1 MGSEEYIKKFSNE
14 IYATKQDVSRA
25 LKTPLIDGFWT
36 NILEYREQFF
46 KVIKLKHIDGQSF
59 QVCLTPE
66 ISSRINVLERKLSK
80 IMINYSRLEANGT
93 NRYFIYNS
101 FKSELESIAKLY
113 SINPTETDYKNIIG
127 NNSSFVSSD
136 ISILKRYLD
145 CLKDLEQNSLQDI
158 DDNTIGNFYSYL
170 MGTDELTSYYRTK
183 NVQNQ
188 YSRYQIGKI
197 YLGVPPNVIEN
208 AVDQLIVYI
217 ENSNDSLFVKAV
229 CTFYFLYYIK
239 PFETYSEEIAML
251 LFKKVL
257 SYNELGSVVA
267 FINFESIL
275 LDKEEIEKQF
285 IESQKNYDLTYLL
298 FYFLKK
304 AEKIVDDTIDSI
316 VNSEKM
322 EIQKDLY
329 QADEP
334 IVKAEDIKE
343 FEPEEK
349 TPLTTE
355 ELDVKFGEEPVETPI
370 TKEEKQVNVEP
381 ILPEAK
387 EEQTVTTIDNNL
399 ESTNSS
405 ASIEPVNNNVNDVSK
420 DTGIS
425 TNIAIQNVPTGLSEE
440 EAQKLETH
448 LMEMNPDLSRGEAF
462 FYARHCTIGMMYTVS
477 QYQKSVMCAYET
489 ARSSMNKLVIL
500 GYYKKEL
507 LKKKFVYTP
516 IKRG

>member
-145 CLKDLEQNSLQDI
+145 CLKDLERNSLQDI

-267 FINFESIL
+267 FINFES
-275 LDKEEIEKQF
+275 
-285 IESQKNYDLTYLL
+285 
-298 FYFLKK
+298 
-304 AEKIVDDTIDSI
+304 
-316 VNSEKM
+316 
-322 EIQKDLY
+322 
-329 QADEP
+329 
-334 IVKAEDIKE
+334 DI
-343 FEPEEK
+343 F
-349 TPLTTE
+349 
-355 ELDVKFGEEPVETPI
+355 
-370 TKEEKQVNVEP
+370 
-381 ILPEAK
+381 
-387 EEQTVTTIDNNL
+387 
-399 ESTNSS
+399 
-405 ASIEPVNNNVNDVSK
+405 
-420 DTGIS
+420 
-425 TNIAIQNVPTGLSEE
+425 
-440 EAQKLETH
+440 
-448 LMEMNPDLSRGEAF
+448 
-462 FYARHCTIGMMYTVS
+462 
-477 QYQKSVMCAYET
+477 
-489 ARSSMNKLVIL
+489 
-500 GYYKKEL
+500 
-507 LKKKFVYTP
+507 
-516 IKRG
+516 